1 MTVGSSV
8 GSWRFTL
15 GALRGLMPI
24 LATYVA
30 APTERRCG
38 AKLHWRVIPVGLLKG
53 NGNGH
58 GSFTIT
64 FVILITLAN
73 VDPIYSA
80 ICMADCKSTGF
91 WVRTQACTLAERPS
105 TNRNIASA
113 SFTSVH

>member
-1 MTVGSSV
+1 MVGSSV

-38 AKLHWRVIPVGLLKG
+38 TKLHWRVISVGLLEG

-58 GSFTIT
+58 EFFTVM
-64 FVILITLAN
+64 FVILI
-73 VDPIYSA
+73 
-80 ICMADCKSTGF
+80 
-91 WVRTQACTLAERPS
+91 
-105 TNRNIASA
+105 NIGKRRSDLF
-113 SFTSVH
+113 SHLHG

>member
-1 MTVGSSV
+1 MQIIEFALRFTSATVMPVGSSV

-38 AKLHWRVIPVGLLKG
+38 AKLHWRVIPAGLLEG

-58 GSFTIT
+58 GSFAVT
-64 FVILITLAN
+64 FVILIDIGKRRSNLF
-73 VDPIYSA
+73 SHLH
-80 ICMADCKSTGF
+80 G
-91 WVRTQACTLAERPS
+91 
-105 TNRNIASA
+105 
-113 SFTSVH
+113 

>member
-38 AKLHWRVIPVGLLKG
+38 AKLHWRVIPVGLLEGKLEWPRVFCHYVCHFNLHWQTSIQFIQPFAWLTASQQVSG
-53 NGNGH
+53 YVPRPVHWRRGH
-58 GSFTIT
+58 QQTET
-64 FVILITLAN
+64 
-73 VDPIYSA
+73 
-80 ICMADCKSTGF
+80 
-91 WVRTQACTLAERPS
+91 
-105 TNRNIASA
+105 
-113 SFTSVH
+113 